1 MKQKTADAMRPIVEL
16 YAQYR
21 GSKKA
26 FCREHGLA
34 EHVLDYWRRKFCED
48 QEISSSFVAL
58 ELRDMPTVRGIEL
71 HYPNGVK
78 AIFPLETPLELIQHL
93 IRTACLCSH

>member
-1 MKQKTADAMRPIVEL
+1 MKQKTADAMRPIVES

-34 EHVLDYWRRKFCED
+34 IHTLDYWRRKFSEP
-48 QEISSSFVAL
+48 SVKASAFVAL
-58 ELRDMPTVRGIEL
+58 ELSGASSERSIEL
-71 HYPNGVK
+71 HYPNGVR
-78 AIFPLETPLELIQHL
+78 AVLPMETPVELLQNL
-93 IRTACLCSH
+93 ISAAG